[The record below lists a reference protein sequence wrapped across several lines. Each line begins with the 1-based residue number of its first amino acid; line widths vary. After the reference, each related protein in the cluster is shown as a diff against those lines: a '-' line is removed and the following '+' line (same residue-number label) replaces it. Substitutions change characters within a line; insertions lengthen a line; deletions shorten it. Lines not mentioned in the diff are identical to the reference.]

1 MPGISSCS
9 EPPTYPH
16 TRTNVHTHTHTQPLY
31 FCPWQPV
38 LPLSYP
44 SLTVCP
50 SPHSP
55 LLRRRPPVPGGA
67 LLSVCL
73 PPRLS
78 TGEMHLTT
86 DCTSWL
92 LNNVPIDPSN
102 VHTLFSSSPSPAQTP
117 GSRRQLVQCCY
128 TPVCIQFLHE
138 KNGKLSNGISDYD
151 KRVERIGG
159 NLDLK
164 ETIWKH
170 FLVKWR
176 SKTWNIVN
184 LQKCNDE
191 SLNIYMCCMNH
202 LRLQSRS
209 MIWINVSQVDASWFQ
224 IIHNMLQFI

>member
-1 MPGISSCS
+1 MYGLTCVSSLQCLCKLLCAAFPIVIASWVEQRATLRAVPPCWRMPGISSCS

-92 LNNVPIDPSN
+92 LNNVLQDPCK
-102 VHTLFSSSPSPAQTP
+102 VHMLFSSPPLHCLNSQKPL
-117 GSRRQLVQCCY
+117 GS
-128 TPVCIQFLHE
+128 
-138 KNGKLSNGISDYD
+138 
-151 KRVERIGG
+151 
-159 NLDLK
+159 
-164 ETIWKH
+164 
-170 FLVKWR
+170 
-176 SKTWNIVN
+176 
-184 LQKCNDE
+184 
-191 SLNIYMCCMNH
+191 
-202 LRLQSRS
+202 
-209 MIWINVSQVDASWFQ
+209 
-224 IIHNMLQFI
+224 